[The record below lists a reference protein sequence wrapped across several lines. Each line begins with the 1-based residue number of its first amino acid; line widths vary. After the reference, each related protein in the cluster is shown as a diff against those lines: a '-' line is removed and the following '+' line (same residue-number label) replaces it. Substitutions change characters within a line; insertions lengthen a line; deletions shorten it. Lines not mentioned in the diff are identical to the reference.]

1 MSKLFEEIG
10 KNDPSYLLA
19 GAVGM
24 DVIGIPMK
32 PGSGIVKRGTIVY
45 RDGSTGLW
53 APAAAANAVITN
65 QLAVL
70 DETVD
75 TTGVVDGSKTIAADA
90 RAYRAGHFVRG
101 RVTLASD
108 AAVTA
113 AVETVLRAQSI
124 VFDQMVSTGIFDN
137 SVTTPSEDD
146 GN

>member
-1 MSKLFEEIG
+1 MSKLFEQIG
-10 KNDPSYLLA
+10 QNDPSYLLA

-24 DVIGIPMK
+24 DVIGVPMK

-75 TTGVVDGSKTIAADA
+75 ATGVVDGSKTIAADA

-113 AVETVLRAQSI
+113 AVETVLRAQGI
-124 VFDQMVSTGIFDN
+124 VFDQMVSTGTFDN
-137 SVTTPSEDD
+137 SVATPTENP
-146 GN
+146 GG

>member
-24 DVIGIPMK
+24 DVIGVPMK

-75 TTGVVDGSKTIAADA
+75 TTGVADGSKTIAADA

-101 RVTLASD
+101 RVTLSSD

-113 AVETVLRAQSI
+113 AVETVLRAQGI
-124 VFDQMVSTGIFDN
+124 VFDQMVGTGTFDN
-137 SVTTPSEDD
+137 SVTTPSEND
-146 GN
+146 GD

>member
-1 MSKLFEEIG
+1 MSKLFEQIG
-10 KNDPSYLLA
+10 QNDPNYLLA

-24 DVIGIPMK
+24 DVIGVPMK

-45 RDGSTGLW
+45 RDASTGLW

-75 TTGVVDGSKTIAADA
+75 ATGVVDGSKTIAADA

-113 AVETVLRAQSI
+113 AVETVMRAQGI
-124 VFDQMVSTGIFDN
+124 VLDQMVSTGTFDN
-137 SVTTPSEDD
+137 SVTTPTGD
-146 GN
+146 GG